1 VIESDPRDNIGPMRI
16 FVDRQSYIEQ
26 EIVKMLQSWGSFAA
40 VGGSFVIL
48 ALSALDYFVTRAHF
62 LEFLVYRL
70 ATVFVLCIIF
80 FLNKKKA
87 SRSYQIG
94 LFMVATFAVSIMVE
108 LMILS
113 FGGHQSSY
121 YAGMIIVLIIS
132 LGFLPISSII
142 VTAAFAIG
150 IYAIY
155 LVPILFF
162 DRITNLPL
170 LINNNVFLITTA
182 LIAVAWRHYNDSLYV
197 RKLSLEY
204 DLSQDKEKLQK
215 YSTQLEELV
224 AERTKELALSEQ
236 KYKAL
241 FDNAN
246 DGIVVL
252 DKNGTIVSVNNSYCE
267 LYGFERGTLIGT
279 SFKLLEAKDSEAKV
293 RERMGR
299 ILGGESLVYETEHYK
314 RDGNKIL
321 VEISSRA
328 INIGG
333 ELYVQS
339 FHRDIAE
346 KKRLQ
351 EQLFQSQKMES
362 IGVLAGGIA
371 HDFNNILT
379 AILAHTDMLQ
389 EFSNLDAAG
398 KKRVKTIEMSAR
410 RAGQLVSKL
419 LRFARQASFDAV
431 PIDLNAI
438 VRDSAEL
445 IERMVK
451 KQHIVLKVETTDA
464 SSVVQGDSTQIEQV
478 IMNLV
483 VNAGDAMPHGGTI
496 TISTTVENLGRD
508 ASRVHPLLTPGRYV
522 RLVVSDTG
530 MGIPEQ
536 IRDKIFDPFFT
547 TKETGKGTGLGLA
560 TVYGIVKEHKG
571 VINLRTEVGRGTTFE
586 IFFPASR
593 ATPLS
598 PVTIHTTGKGPFSG
612 EQEKT

>member
-1 VIESDPRDNIGPMRI
+1 MALDLEKEKYLESKTEEMVQSWMRI
-16 FVDRQSYIEQ
+16 SAIFG
-26 EIVKMLQSWGSFAA
+26 IVF
-40 VGGSFVIL
+40 FL
-48 ALSALDYFVTRAHF
+48 ALTALDHFVTPENFIRF
-62 LEFLVYRL
+62 LIYRL
-70 ATVFVLCIIF
+70 SIAF
-80 FLNKKKA
+80 FLFLLLLLNEFKRKLYYQYFLIVTGIVA
-87 SRSYQIG
+87 SA
-94 LFMVATFAVSIMVE
+94 VAIE
-108 LMILS
+108 LMILH
-113 FGGHQSSY
+113 FGGHRSIY
-121 YAGMIIVLIIS
+121 YAGINLLILCVLGV
-132 LGFLPISSII
+132 LPLNLPISLF
-142 VTAAFAIG
+142 VAALLYF
-150 IYAIY
+150 IY
-155 LVPILFF
+155 LVPILAYDTIIDQRTF
-162 DRITNLPL
+162 
-170 LINNNVFLITTA
+170 INNNVFILATIC
-182 LIAVAWRHYNDSLYV
+182 VAFVWRV
-197 RKLSLEY
+197 
-204 DLSQDKEKLQK
+204 LSQQSITKALELQYELDEDKKQLQK

-224 AERTKELALSEQ
+224 EERTKELSISEQ
-236 KYKAL
+236 RYRAL

-279 SFKLLEAKDSEAKV
+279 SFKLLEAKDSEAEV

-571 VINLRTEVGRGTTFE
+571 IINLRTEVGRGTTFE